1 MKKICSILLLG
12 VALLLSGCQDDIT
25 TANTD
30 IDYRLAL
37 GLPIGEANF
46 GLADLLEKVYSGDNL
61 EPDGRHFNFVMDSE
75 GEFAF
80 RNIKLLKDGITV
92 SAGEDFR
99 FSDYHSASYPL
110 SNPGIEIPF
119 KINSTTFIGF
129 PSIST
134 SGNEEKIDSAAIETS
149 RLYIRLN
156 KPAGVDIEIKSFK
169 INFPFEDYETREPII
184 LEAPTSEYNSSDLFD
199 QDCYFDINDFMVK
212 ILPNPDPTKG
222 GGFSFDVEIDAVFK
236 GGTINEMD
244 QIGYKVT
251 YEIFEHKAVW
261 GTFTADAN
269 LAKTHAAMSF
279 DLLKDLNAG
288 KSEGS
293 LMFEEINL
301 DLTLKNYD
309 IGVPLKIT
317 LDSMR
322 GYLRDKPEEPY
333 DKKYKTA
340 MFQNGTSKKYS
351 LQAEHP
357 LVPFTGVPAQTVIIL
372 DNKQGRIA
380 DLFQQNFQPD
390 MFDFFFSIDISNATG
405 NGFLTKDAKV
415 ECDIHL
421 EVPVNLREGSYYMYT
436 DTIKGFSLGEDLDL
450 TAFLDEAE
458 LGLQFTNGLPL
469 GVEFSLNLHDATGK
483 IIDSELNK
491 EIFMIKAPQKNNI
504 GEVSGAPVVSDNF
517 RVKISPKTLKQLQN
531 AAYIT
536 YSAKVGSEEMDG
548 ENTYFQDADSF
559 AVKLKLFAKGG
570 YTGNVLGE

>member
-1 MKKICSILLLG
+1 MKKISSIFLLG
-12 VALLLSGCQDDIT
+12 AVLLLSGCQDDIT

-61 EPDGRHFNFVMDSE
+61 EPDGRHFNFVMDSK

-80 RNIKLLKDGITV
+80 RDIKLLKDGITV
-92 SAGEDFR
+92 TAGEDFK

-110 SNPGIEIPF
+110 SNPGKEIPF

-222 GGFSFDVEIDAVFK
+222 DGFSFDVEIDAVFK

-244 QIGYKVT
+244 QIGYDVT

-279 DLLKDLNAG
+279 DLLRDLNSG

-322 GYLRDKPEEPY
+322 GYLRDKPESPY
-333 DKKYKTA
+333 NKKYRNA
-340 MFQNGTSKKYS
+340 WFQNGTSKKYS
-351 LQAEHP
+351 LEAEHP
-357 LVPFTGVPAQTVIIL
+357 LVPFSGIPAQTVIIL
-372 DNKQGRIA
+372 DKKQGRIA
-380 DLFQQNFQPD
+380 DLFQQDFQPD

-405 NGFLTKDAKV
+405 SGFLTKDAKV

-421 EVPVNLREGSYYMYT
+421 EVPVNLREGSYYIYT

-491 EIFMIKAPQKNNI
+491 ETFMIKAPQKNNI
-504 GEVSGAPVVSDNF
+504 GEVTGSPIVSENF
-517 RVKISPKTLKQLQN
+517 RVKVSETTIKQLQD

-536 YSAKVGSEEMDG
+536 YNAKVGSEKMTG
-548 ENTYFQDADSF
+548 ENTYFQDSDSF
-559 AVKLKLFAKGG
+559 AVKIKLFAKGG

>member
-1 MKKICSILLLG
+1 MKKISSIFLLGAVLLLG
-12 VALLLSGCQDDIT
+12 SCQDDIT

-46 GLADLLEKVYSGDNL
+46 GLANLLEKVYSGDNL

-80 RNIKLLKDGITV
+80 RDIKLLKDGITV
-92 SAGEDFR
+92 TAGEDFK

-351 LQAEHP
+351 LQAEYP

-380 DLFQQNFQPD
+380 DLFQQDFQPD

-405 NGFLTKDAKV
+405 SGFLTKDAKV

-421 EVPVNLREGSYYMYT
+421 EVPVNLREGSYYIYT

-469 GVEFSLNLHDATGK
+469 GVEFSLCLRDATGK
-483 IIDSELNK
+483 VIDSELNK
-491 EIFMIKAPQKNNI
+491 EVFEIKAPKKNNV
-504 GEVSGAPVVSDNF
+504 GEVTGSPIVSENF
-517 RVKISPKTLKQLQN
+517 RVKVSETTIKQLQN